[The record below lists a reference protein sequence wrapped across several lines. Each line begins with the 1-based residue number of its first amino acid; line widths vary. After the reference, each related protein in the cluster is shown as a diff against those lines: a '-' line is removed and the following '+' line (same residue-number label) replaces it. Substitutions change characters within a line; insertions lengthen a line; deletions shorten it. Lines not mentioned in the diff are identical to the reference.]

1 MDYKIA
7 EFKTS
12 LIKVGLTY
20 GDSVFLSTSLGM
32 LGKPEKVKS
41 FSKIS
46 NSLLNSLIEIIGPKG
61 NIFVP
66 TYSYSFG
73 NKRKIFSVNNT
84 KSKLGQFPNF
94 FLKKKSVYRSIDP
107 MISVAGMGSD
117 VKNILFK
124 ISDTSYGKNCV
135 FERLLKVKNLKCCNV
150 GLGNNWVPFIHY
162 VDWLNKVP
170 FRYDKYFKGIIIDR
184 NKKRKTYNWHYPVR
198 NLSEKYRSNGY
209 KIGMIA
215 QKKKLFNQVNLGKS
229 KIFLIDYK
237 KLFNLLVKET
247 KKNIYLTTYAKN

>member
-12 LIKVGLTY
+12 LIKVGLTC

-32 LGKPEKVKS
+32 LGKAEKVKS

-46 NSLLNSLIEIIGPKG
+46 NALLNSLIEIIGPKG

-135 FERLLKVKNLKCCNV
+135 FERLLKVKNLKC
-150 GLGNNWVPFIHY
+150 
-162 VDWLNKVP
+162 
-170 FRYDKYFKGIIIDR
+170 
-184 NKKRKTYNWHYPVR
+184 
-198 NLSEKYRSNGY
+198 
-209 KIGMIA
+209 
-215 QKKKLFNQVNLGKS
+215 
-229 KIFLIDYK
+229 
-237 KLFNLLVKET
+237 
-247 KKNIYLTTYAKN
+247 

>member
-1 MDYKIA
+1 
-7 EFKTS
+7 
-12 LIKVGLTY
+12 
-20 GDSVFLSTSLGM
+20 
-32 LGKPEKVKS
+32 
-41 FSKIS
+41 
-46 NSLLNSLIEIIGPKG
+46 
-61 NIFVP
+61 
-66 TYSYSFG
+66 
-73 NKRKIFSVNNT
+73 
-84 KSKLGQFPNF
+84 
-94 FLKKKSVYRSIDP
+94 